1 RVWNSATR
9 SGGIGF
15 LKEIVQ
21 AARDNGGDHPS
32 IRTSNVLEGVP
43 AAARREHG
51 STRAGID
58 LLSVYFEPVLA
69 LEDVP
74 RFILVPVEVQRRTMK
89 RPGPPFENGE
99 GPSRIAARNLD
110 CHLIAADVDRLAI
123 ASFHNY
129 GGPMCIR
136 GNWHSICPS
145 IEYAWCNVGTAH
157 GRTIYLPSS
166 ADGP

>member
-32 IRTSNVLEGVP
+32 IRTSNILEGVP

-51 STRAGID
+51 STRAGVD
-58 LLSVYFEPVLA
+58 LEPVHFEPVFA
-69 LEDVP
+69 LEDIP
-74 RFILVPVEVQRRTMK
+74 RFILVAVEMERRTMK
-89 RPGPPFENGE
+89 RTRPPFENGKR
-99 GPSRIAARNLD
+99 PSRIAARNLD
-110 CHLIAADVDRLAI
+110 GHLVTAYVDRLSI
-123 ASFHNY
+123 ASLHND
-129 GGPMCIR
+129 GGPGCIR

-145 IEYAWCNVGTAH
+145 IEYAECASGTAH
-157 GRTIYLPSS
+157 RRNIYPLP
-166 ADGP
+166 